1 MAQRVS
7 LLVLLLG
14 VLAFQMKG
22 VLGLSDES
30 SDSSPGHRKSYY
42 VVWMLPTQSLR
53 ARPQNI
59 DGSTVLRLLALWPST
74 VVRAPVS
81 TMACIQPQPAPII
94 PRPSP
99 SPPAPPLLA
108 STVPKG
114 PVLTPSGQS
123 MTSERNREASAPG
136 SLGTCCGMPAR
147 FPLTP
152 QVLAIPGPP
161 TKGALHSTSFPTSSP
176 VKEPRGDV

>member
-1 MAQRVS
+1 MPLRKKTKSKLLQAQTLSVSMELPVFQPGSAFSNLVS
-7 LLVLLLG
+7 LSFHL
-14 VLAFQMKG
+14 Q
-22 VLGLSDES
+22 
-30 SDSSPGHRKSYY
+30 
-42 VVWMLPTQSLR
+42 PTQSLR

-99 SPPAPPLLA
+99 SPLAPPLLA

>member
-1 MAQRVS
+1 MPLRKKTKSKLLQAQTLSVSMELPVFQPGSAFSNLVS
-7 LLVLLLG
+7 LSFHL
-14 VLAFQMKG
+14 Q
-22 VLGLSDES
+22 
-30 SDSSPGHRKSYY
+30 
-42 VVWMLPTQSLR
+42 PTQSLR

-161 TKGALHSTSFPTSSP
+161 TKGALHSASFPTSSP